1 MAEAGVAG
9 TAGTEAGVAGEET
22 GDGEQVGSG
31 KSESQNSQ
39 ANSQARIS
47 HHRLPGAEDWAG
59 SVTIPSPSLT
69 HPSHPLRLLKK

>member
-22 GDGEQVGSG
+22 GDGEQVGGG
-31 KSESQNSQ
+31 KSESQ
-39 ANSQARIS
+39 NSQARIS